1 MAHFWKNMEMAFNEQ
16 FGIYHK
22 MKEQKLN
29 FGANEMIGFINPRPS
44 VVISVPKAGQPNRR
58 KIS

>member
-1 MAHFWKNMEMAFNEQ
+1 MEMAFNEQ

-29 FGANEMIGFINPRPS
+29 FGANEMRGFINPRPS